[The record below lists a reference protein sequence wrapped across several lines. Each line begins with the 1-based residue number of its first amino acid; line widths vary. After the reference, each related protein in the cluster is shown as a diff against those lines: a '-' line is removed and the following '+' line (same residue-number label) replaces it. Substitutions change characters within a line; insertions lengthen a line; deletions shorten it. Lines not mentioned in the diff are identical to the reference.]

1 MYDRILIPTDG
12 SNAAEKGVEHG
23 IELASRYDAMVD
35 TLYVID
41 ERLYNTPALSST
53 EAIFEKL
60 EADGET
66 AMDLVAERAAE
77 AGVEVATHVV
87 RGLPHERIVEFADEH
102 DDLIVMGKRGLGGVS
117 PPHIGSVTDR
127 VFRTANVPVF
137 PV

>member
-23 IELASRYDAMVD
+23 IELASRYDATVD

-66 AMDLVAERAAE
+66 AMNLVTERAAE

-87 RGLPHERIVEFADEH
+87 RGHPHEEIVEFAGEH
-102 DDLIVMGKRGLGGVS
+102 DDLIVMGKRGRGGVS

-127 VFRTANVPVF
+127 VFRTASVPVF